1 MAGEN
6 QGGLPKIGLD
16 MSKLPLY
23 GQDDERMLEINQAQ
37 QEAIDALRK
46 RYEKPNW
53 FKVAAGFAKP
63 QLGGF
68 TASLGSAMEALGET
82 EEQRRASQLPIAQMR
97 LELAQSNMML
107 GASKK
112 VNEMLRDWAKKH
124 PGQTPP
130 ASLIREMAATSPD
143 NPTVKALQAEL
154 ENTQKNQTLAL
165 QRIQQKQAAGMP
177 LNQQDKEYLSR
188 FEGEASRIHAP
199 EEGATEVDQR
209 NVIQPPTGNVQPKN
223 VAPAV
228 KESDELQNFFDERYG
243 NKQNVPGTA
252 EMYPVPKEA
261 LDITDEKNKSER
273 PTSAKPEEPRVLPN
287 GARVNEDAYK
297 LHEQGVPIISNVRTP
312 KDQEDLRDPNN
323 PNFTIQG
330 NPVGTNSKH
339 LTGDAIDIDT
349 KRLTEEHRRILQDN
363 GWYQPKWAT
372 DPKSGQY
379 DLNHWERQP
388 TQKVEA
394 KEERYQPTVRMPNVE
409 GLAPKVADSRIAA
422 YNESVKQAEAPYVSK
437 MQNWADVMSGPH
449 YVKLH
454 DQFDRA
460 IGMMEKNPKL
470 ARDIFA
476 LIQNSP
482 PLLAALNEGFAVHAG
497 AFNANISFPIKAF
510 EQANLPPEAK
520 EFADEMYSYLINIGN
535 ANLKNA
541 GIPLKGAQQEYLGML
556 KGAAH
561 IDQQPDTAYKLL
573 LKDRAN
579 FDHSKDIYERVNYE
593 RPRYHNQDH
602 SDTPYADIFLNSKYL
617 KELDKK
623 YQKVLE
629 TYNSAKLPQR

>member
-1 MAGEN
+1 MAAEN
-6 QGGLPKIGLD
+6 QGGLPRIGLD

-23 GQDDERMLEINQAQ
+23 GQDDERLTEINQAQ
-37 QEAIDALRK
+37 KDAIDALKK
-46 RYEKPNW
+46 RYEQPNYW
-53 FKVAAGFAKP
+53 KVAAGFAKP

-68 TASLGSAMEALGET
+68 LASLGSAAEAMGEN
-82 EEQRRASQLPIAQMR
+82 EEQRRASELPIAQMR
-97 LELAQSNMML
+97 LELAQSNMLL

-112 VNEMLRDWAKKH
+112 VNDMLRNWAKAH
-124 PGQTPP
+124 PGETPP

-188 FEGEASRIHAP
+188 FEGEASRVQAP
-199 EEGATEVDQR
+199 EEGATAVDQR
-209 NVIQPPTGNVQPKN
+209 NVIKPPVNAPSN
-223 VAPAV
+223 VAPVRREVDQTGPAQMEAV
-228 KESDELQNFFDERYG
+228 PSPD
-243 NKQNVPGTA
+243 T
-252 EMYPVPKEA
+252 PV
-261 LDITDEKNKSER
+261 LTDEMNKSVR
-273 PTSAKPEEPRVLPN
+273 PSGEKPTEPGVLPN

-297 LHEQGVPIISNVRTP
+297 LHEQGIPILSNVRTQQ
-312 KDQEDLRDPNN
+312 DQEDLRDPNN
-323 PNFTIQG
+323 PNFTRQG
-330 NPVGTNSKH
+330 NPIGVNSKH

-349 KRLTEEHRRILQDN
+349 KRLTEEHKRVLQDN

-379 DLNHWERQP
+379 DPNHWERQP

-394 KEERYQPTVRMPNVE
+394 KEERYQPTVRMPSIE
-409 GLAPKVADSRIAA
+409 GLAPKVADARIAS
-422 YNESVKQAEAPYVSK
+422 YQKSVEQTEIPYVAK

-460 IGMMEKNPKL
+460 VDMMEKNPKL
-470 ARDIFA
+470 AKDVFA
-476 LIQNSP
+476 LVQNSP
-482 PLLAALNEGFAVHAG
+482 PLLAALDRGFAVHAG
-497 AFNANISFPIKAF
+497 AFNANLSFPIEAF
-510 EQANLPPEAK
+510 LKSDRPEEAK
-520 EFADEMYSYLINIGN
+520 KFADEMYSYLINIGN

-561 IDQQPDTAYKLL
+561 IDQQAETAYKLL

-617 KELDKK
+617 KDLDKK
-623 YQKVLE
+623 YKTILE
-629 TYNSAKLPQR
+629 TYNSAKLP